1 MKSYSRPSYNFF
13 NSLRETVEREALIS
27 SSDHIICALSGGLD
41 SVMLFYFLHYYREKL
56 DFKLTACH
64 LHHGIR
70 RLTADED
77 EDFVREL
84 CLQAE
89 IGLDVR
95 HRDVPA
101 LAEEERLSLEAA
113 GRIARHEFF
122 RDLIKKYSPSV
133 RGSCRVALAHHA
145 DDAVETFL
153 LNLGRGSG
161 SRGVSSMRIAD
172 GYIIRPL
179 LETRQADLKKIALAE
194 GIAWREDETNL
205 SDEFLRNRIRHQLL
219 PLWSELVDYDVS
231 PVLLRYIGTV
241 REDEDYLDKEAK
253 KALKAAWLPDG
264 SLSAVVMADL
274 DPAIQ
279 KRSLL
284 FYLEKY
290 YKDELNTDQADIS
303 KAHLTAV
310 CASLREAV
318 YGDKRQRRHHLPQAV
333 VAEISE
339 SRILLL
345 KNERLC

>member
-1 MKSYSRPSYNFF
+1 MKSYSRQSYNLL

-27 SSDHIICALSGGLD
+27 SADHIICALSGGLD
-41 SVMLFYFLHYYREKL
+41 SVMLLYFLLYYKKQL

-70 RLTADED
+70 GLTADED
-77 EDFVREL
+77 ESFVREL

-89 IGLDVR
+89 VGLDVR
-95 HRDVPA
+95 HADVPA
-101 LAEEERLSLEAA
+101 LAAEENLSLEAA
-113 GRIARHEFF
+113 GRMARHDFF
-122 RDLIKKYSPSV
+122 RDLIRKYSPSTA
-133 RGSCRVALAHHA
+133 GSCRIALAHHA

-179 LETRQADLKKIALAE
+179 LETREADLRKIALAE
-194 GIAWREDETNL
+194 SISWREDETNL
-205 SDEFLRNRIRHQLL
+205 SPEFLRNRIRHQLL
-219 PLWSELVDYDVS
+219 PLWSELVAYDVS

-241 REDEDYLDKEAK
+241 RENEDYLNRQAEEALK
-253 KALKAAWLPDG
+253 KACLPDN
-264 SLSAVVMADL
+264 SLSSVIIADL

-284 FYLEKY
+284 LYLEKY
-290 YKDELNTDQADIS
+290 YKDELDTDQADIS
-303 KAHLTAV
+303 NAHLTAV
-310 CASLREAV
+310 CASIQEAV
-318 YGDKRQRRHHLPQAV
+318 YGDKKQRRHYLPQAV
-333 VAEISE
+333 VAEIAE